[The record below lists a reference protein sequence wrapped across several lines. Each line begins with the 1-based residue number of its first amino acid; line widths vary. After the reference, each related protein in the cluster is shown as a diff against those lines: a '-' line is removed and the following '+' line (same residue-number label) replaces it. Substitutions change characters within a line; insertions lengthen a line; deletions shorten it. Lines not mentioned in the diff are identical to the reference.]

1 MNTLRLEIDLDKI
14 QHNAKTIVDI
24 CNKKDINVAG
34 VTKGVAGMPEVARA
48 MLKGGVT
55 HLADARI
62 INIKKIKKAKL
73 KAPTMLIRIP
83 RVSRS
88 REVVKYFDV
97 SLMSE
102 WKVIQ
107 AIDKE
112 ASNKGVKHDIILM
125 VDLGDLREG
134 LMIDQVIPMIKRI
147 ISLKGI
153 NLRGVGTNLGCYGGI
168 LPTKEKM
175 QQLVDLVTKIQE
187 RFDITIPLI
196 SAGGTNCLPLVIKGE
211 MPKEVNHLRI
221 GEAILLGREST
232 SNTLIPGT
240 YQDTFTLIS
249 EIIEIKEKPSIP
261 IGKVGKDAFGNT
273 PKFKDLG
280 VRKRAIIA
288 LGKQDVILSG
298 LKPMDDNIKILG
310 GSSDQIIIDITEST
324 IKYEIGQEI
333 KFKLLYP
340 SLLSAVTS
348 PYVLHYIKED
358 EQWIK
363 I

>member
-1 MNTLRLEIDLDKI
+1 MNTLRLEIDIDKI
-14 QHNAKTIVDI
+14 QNNAETIVNI
-24 CNKKDINVAG
+24 CSKSGISVAG

-55 HLADARI
+55 QLADARI
-62 INIKKIKKAKL
+62 INMKKLKKARL

-83 RVSRS
+83 RVSRRS
-88 REVVKYFDV
+88 EVVKYFDM

-107 AIDKE
+107 AIAKE
-112 ASNKGVKHDIILM
+112 ALSKNKIHSIILM

-134 LMIDQVIPMIKRI
+134 LLLGQVMPMIKRI
-147 ISLKGI
+147 NTLKGI
-153 NLRGVGTNLGCYGGI
+153 NLKGIGTNLGCYGGI
-168 LPTKEKM
+168 IPTEKNM
-175 QQLVDLVTKIQE
+175 QQLVDLAAKIQE
-187 RFDITIPLI
+187 RFDISLSLI

-211 MPKEVNHLRI
+211 MPKEINHLRI
-221 GEAILLGREST
+221 GEGILLGRDST
-232 SNTLIPGT
+232 SNTLLPDT
-240 YQDTFTLIS
+240 HQDTFTLIA

-261 IGKVGKDAFGNT
+261 SGKVGRDAFGKT

-280 VRKRAIIA
+280 IRKRAIIA

-310 GSSDQIIIDITEST
+310 GSSDQIIIDITDSEVN
-324 IKYEIGQEI
+324 YEIGQEI
-333 KFKLLYP
+333 RFKLLYP

-348 PYVLHYIKED
+348 PYVPHYIKED
-358 EQWIK
+358 DQWIK